1 MRTDDF
7 DRHIMEELSQIP
19 PAELPRFTPW
29 RPAMDRIVVGTALLT
44 FRFQFFYLQYLL
56 PLLGAVLVY
65 LGYRSLRL
73 ENRWFRL
80 GWLLSALLLASHMA
94 LDVLAATPVMAMLAA
109 SPAVDGTLT
118 WLLQGASLLMLLAL
132 WRGTRAVFLS
142 SGQKI
147 CPVTG
152 WARAFSATCWPW
164 LWHCGTSW
172 SPPLS
177 LACSVSPSPTS
188 GSTMAGPFS

>member
-132 WRGTRAVFLS
+132 WRGPGQSFS
-142 SGQKI
+142 PPGQK
-147 CPVTG
+147 
-152 WARAFSATCWPW
+152 SAP
-164 LWHCGTSW
+164 
-172 SPPLS
+172 
-177 LACSVSPSPTS
+177 
-188 GSTMAGPFS
+188 